1 MLFRSRSLYSR
12 SAVSYCQLVRRSLSI
27 TASYNGNSRKTSC
40 NQKRGAG
47 YQINGQTKL
56 LNVCTEDRFQRYF
69 HIFPNSCMSC
79 MSNIG
84 CNQNFIPNAKF
95 CIQSKLFSSSSVLAS
110 AIVTPVFLQA
120 QDFADR
126 LAVISQHGRYTYMDV
141 LNYSA
146 KLAQELKKLLKNT
159 ETKDDFSHP
168 RIGFLCENDLSYVV
182 TQWAIFMV
190 GGIAVPLCKQHPTN
204 EMQYFIEDSGASII
218 VGTSEFADKVR
229 PIAIQ
234 LGVPMMIL
242 TVDDYTDEV
251 EDYTDWLAGDYYRK
265 DFKFLNFWATTYFT
279 VNTVKFNIRGST
291 MV

>member
-12 SAVSYCQLVRRSLSI
+12 SAVSYCQLVRRSLSV
-27 TASYNGNSRKTSC
+27 TASNNGNSRKTSC
-40 NQKRGAG
+40 YQKRGAG
-47 YQINGQTKL
+47 NLINGQIKL
-56 LNVCTEDRFQRYF
+56 LNVCREDRFQRYF
-69 HIFPNSCMSC
+69 HIFPNSCVS
-79 MSNIG
+79 SIG

-95 CIQSKLFSSSSVLAS
+95 CTQRKLFSSSSVLAS
-110 AIVTPVFLQA
+110 GIVTPVFLQA

-168 RIGFLCENDLSYVV
+168 RIAFLCENDLSYVV

-204 EMQYFIEDSGASII
+204 EMQYFIEDSGSSII
-218 VGTSEFADKVR
+218 VGTSEFVDKVR

-234 LGVPMMIL
+234 LGIPMMIV

-251 EDYTDWLAGDYYRK
+251 EDYTEWLAGDYYRK
-265 DFKFLNFWATTYFT
+265 IPKFSHIKKTLL
-279 VNTVKFNIRGST
+279 
-291 MV
+291 